1 MSDDDQA
8 QRPTLLGDGGD
19 YDLLVADL
27 RRIIGEGRGR
37 AAAAVNAEI
46 VATYWRIGERI
57 VVGEQGGRGHAAY
70 GEQVLAR
77 LGRTLSAE
85 HGRAFGERNL
95 RFMRQFYATYPN
107 RNALRTALG
116 WTHYRTLMRLPDEQ
130 RAFYERVAVQGRWS
144 SRELDRQINSMLYE
158 RAALSRQPERTLADA
173 MSAEGGQAAGAM
185 GAASVADVASTD
197 SSTAAAAAD
206 AFKDPYVLD
215 FLGLEDTF
223 SEKDLEGALIRHI
236 ERFLVELGA
245 GFYFG
250 GRQRRITIG
259 GEDFY
264 VDLVFW
270 HRYLNCHVYIDLKVG
285 AIAPADI
292 AQMRLYLNWAKRH
305 DTRAGEDD
313 PIGLILCGSKNEQ
326 VIELLL
332 ADSDSTTDRRIRV
345 AQYLLLD
352 GEDALRKRL
361 AEIAASYDE
370 ARSAEVDGGS
380 PSA

>member
-1 MSDDDQA
+1 M
-8 QRPTLLGDGGD
+8 GDLA
-19 YDLLVADL
+19 YDALVADL
-27 RRIIGEGRGR
+27 RRIINEGRGR
-37 AAAAVNAEI
+37 ASAAVNAEI

-57 VVGEQGGRGHAAY
+57 VVGEQSGRAHAAY
-70 GEQVLAR
+70 GEQVLVR

-130 RAFYERVAVQGRWS
+130 RAFYEHVAVQGRWS

-173 MSAEGGQAAGAM
+173 TSAEGDPAAR
-185 GAASVADVASTD
+185 DVAPPPASI
-197 SSTAAAAAD
+197 SAVAD

-223 SEKDLEGALIRHI
+223 SERDLEGALIRHI

-264 VDLVFW
+264 IDLVFW
-270 HRYLNCHVYIDLKVG
+270 HRYLNCHVYIDLKIG
-285 AIAPADI
+285 AISPADV
-292 AQMRLYLNWAKRH
+292 AQMRLYLNWAKRY
-305 DTRAGEDD
+305 DTREGEDE

-332 ADSDSTTDRRIRV
+332 ADGEGTTDRRIKV

-352 GEDALRKRL
+352 SQEALRKRL
-361 AEIAASYDE
+361 AELAELSAVYDE
-370 ARSAEVDGGS
+370 VMGLDADVPDDTSSRADHDPG
-380 PSA
+380 